1 MRLRER
7 RCLGSQIAAQ
17 ALEHAVE
24 KRLSTVSVGDIA
36 RRHSTLFCRP
46 RDDLVVDVAETEL
59 LGH

>member
-1 MRLRER
+1 
-7 RCLGSQIAAQ
+7 
-17 ALEHAVE
+17 VE
-24 KRLSTVSVGDIA
+24 KRLSALGVGDIA